1 MYISKASTS
10 DLERIAELEEK
21 CFPDKPYPRFFFTQA
36 REIYAETLLVATSSD
51 KNLAGYILAAPDSTS
66 PNHWWI
72 LSMAVD
78 PDMRGKGVGK
88 SMLTE
93 MLAALERLGANTVYL
108 SVSEENTPAR
118 KLYDS
123 FDFKL
128 TRRNDDYFGKNED
141 RLILKLGLTQESP
154 ATLKPEELLSE
165 AGISVSFSS
174 VIFAVSAAILALISP
189 RNDVAEFSI
198 PLMLV
203 TLSMLSSFYSVLFY
217 ANASG
222 SLSRIHDHI
231 SVTKPLRYGNS
242 VSEYLGI
249 YPLVCAFPILVHFVT
264 ENLSITFA
272 VAIINYIGFIF
283 YQFSEF
289 DLLSRVFPQ
298 KIHHTIST
306 LVIIS
311 LMVSVLLTTI
321 FNVNVASYISTMIF
335 LSVLILLTIFGIKNH
350 EVSAN

>member
-1 MYISKASTS
+1 MRVSKATTT
-10 DLERIAELEEK
+10 DLERIAQLEAK
-21 CFPDKPYPRFFFTQA
+21 CFPDEPYPRFFFTQA
-36 REIYAETLLVATSSD
+36 REIYAETLLVAKTKD
-51 KNLAGYILAAPDSTS
+51 ENLAGYILAAPDSIS

-78 PDMRGKGVGK
+78 PEIRNKGVGK

-93 MLAALERLGANTVYL
+93 MLASLVQLGARTVYL
-108 SVSEENTPAR
+108 SVSETNVPAK

-123 FDFKL
+123 YGFEL
-128 TRRNDDYFGKNED
+128 TRKSDDYFGKNED
-141 RLILKLGLTQESP
+141 RLILKLGLTQESS
-154 ATLKPEELLSE
+154 AILKPEELLGE

-174 VIFAVSAAILALISP
+174 VMFAVSAAILALISP
-189 RNDVAEFSI
+189 RDDVAEFSI

-242 VSEYLGI
+242 VSEYFGI

-264 ENLSITFA
+264 DNIGIATV

-289 DLLSRVFPQ
+289 DLLSRIFPRR
-298 KIHHTIST
+298 KHHIIST
-306 LVIIS
+306 LAIIA
-311 LMVSVLLTTI
+311 LMISVFVTSILQANIANYISVAVYMFVLL
-321 FNVNVASYISTMIF
+321 
-335 LSVLILLTIFGIKNH
+335 LLTIAGIRNH
-350 EVSAN
+350 EVSVT